1 MNIDPISLT
10 RMLEDGTGT
19 VLILFAMVW
28 LFRAGLASPAHRF
41 VTLSLAVG
49 LVPLWIWK
57 TMGFVKR
64 AFVDKAASA
73 DLYALLNH
81 TGEVFETFS
90 GLTLAIVVGMV
101 SIWTLGD

>member
-1 MNIDPISLT
+1 MSIDPISLT
-10 RMLEDGTGT
+10 RLIEDGTGT
-19 VLILFAMVW
+19 VLVLFGMVW
-28 LFRAGLASPAHRF
+28 LLRAGMMSPKHRF
-41 VTLSLAVG
+41 VTFSLAVG
-49 LVPLWIWK
+49 LVPLWLWK

-90 GLTLAIVVGMV
+90 GLTLAVVVGIV